1 MRPPQTRRFVE
12 NHSEGTLDLDED
24 SQPCP
29 LPPTASQGLMT
40 YTIFHPTFHPTPGTH
55 FTALVQFSR
64 RRKTS
69 TEGVGSLLGHGR
81 AGDTMTPRPSKHD
94 PRGYTASGTALQ
106 EERWHRPFDRARL
119 NLRNTGENTNP
130 GLTWVSYPVSTGCV
144 GWRYLTTHSYI
155 QNTIIFT
162 S

>member
-1 MRPPQTRRFVE
+1 MRSSRQEGLLRTTRRE
-12 NHSEGTLDLDED
+12 LWTLTRILNHARS
-24 SQPCP
+24 P
-29 LPPTASQGLMT
+29 LPRVKDFMT

-119 NLRNTGENTNP
+119 NLLNMGENTNP

-144 GWRYLTTHSYI
+144 GSGSLEPPYA
-155 QNTIIFT
+155 
-162 S
+162 